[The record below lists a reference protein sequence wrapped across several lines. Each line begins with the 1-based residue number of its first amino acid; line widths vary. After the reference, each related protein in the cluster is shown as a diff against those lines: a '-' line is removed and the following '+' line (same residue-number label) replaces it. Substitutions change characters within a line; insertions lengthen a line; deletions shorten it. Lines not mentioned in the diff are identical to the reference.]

1 VRRYEGGLKELGDA
15 DNWLGQ
21 LERDLNVL
29 EEWCDGV
36 EEDEREHE
44 EREHE
49 ERGRGEDGGGEGRR
63 RAEGGQGDGGVAEGK
78 KSSWKWWG

>member
-1 VRRYEGGLKELGDA
+1 MRRYEGGLKELGDA

-29 EEWCDGV
+29 EEWCDGE
-36 EEDEREHE
+36 EEDERE
-44 EREHE
+44 RE
-49 ERGRGEDGGGEGRR
+49 ERGMGEDGNEEGRR
-63 RAEGGQGDGGVAEGK
+63 REEGGQGNGGRAEGK

>member
-44 EREHE
+44 ER
-49 ERGRGEDGGGEGRR
+49 GRGEDGGGEGRR